1 MVKDEDDNDISQVV
15 KDEEVKNIV
24 QIVKNEDEKGTRQG
38 GGQTLVWNFPHIF
51 LTGSPTKS

>member
-38 GGQTLVWNFPHIF
+38 GVRP
-51 LTGSPTKS
+51 

>member
-15 KDEEVKNIV
+15 KDEEINNIV

-38 GGQTLVWNFPHIF
+38 GVRP
-51 LTGSPTKS
+51 

>member
-38 GGQTLVWNFPHIF
+38 GSDPSVEFSTLF
-51 LTGSPTKS
+51 

>member
-24 QIVKNEDEKGTRQG
+24 QIVKNEDEKGTHQG
-38 GGQTLVWNFPHIF
+38 GVRP
-51 LTGSPTKS
+51 